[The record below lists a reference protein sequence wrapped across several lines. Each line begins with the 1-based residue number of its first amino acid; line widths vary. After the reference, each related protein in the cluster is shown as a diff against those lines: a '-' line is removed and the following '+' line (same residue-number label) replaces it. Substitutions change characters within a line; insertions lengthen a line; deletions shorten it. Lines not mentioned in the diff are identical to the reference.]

1 MTNGTEAVFCII
13 ALYYYTKLN
22 YEDDNKNKS
31 FKPDKKNLYL
41 IFDKN
46 MALMTFAI
54 TIAFIVRSSSIIG
67 WIPLALLYI
76 FNASS
81 I

>member
-1 MTNGTEAVFCII
+1 
-13 ALYYYTKLN
+13 
-22 YEDDNKNKS
+22 
-31 FKPDKKNLYL
+31 
-41 IFDKN
+41 
-46 MALMTFAI
+46 MALMAFAI